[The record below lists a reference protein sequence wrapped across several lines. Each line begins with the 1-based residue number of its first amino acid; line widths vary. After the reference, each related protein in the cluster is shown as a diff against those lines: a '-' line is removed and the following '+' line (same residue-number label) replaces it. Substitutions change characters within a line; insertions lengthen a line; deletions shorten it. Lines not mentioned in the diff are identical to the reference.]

1 MGNHDDG
8 AALGQFG
15 KRLLDQ
21 RLVLRVSEGG
31 CLIQHHDGGVLQNGP
46 GQRDAL
52 LLTAGEIGALGADQG
67 VHALGEFFQD
77 VSALGRHQGGAHLIP
92 AGVRLRGPDILHDGG
107 LEQAAVLEH
116 KRDLI
121 HEHMRIHLPHI
132 HAAHPDSAGGYI
144 PEPGDQ
150 AGRRGLASAGG
161 SHQGHRLPR
170 LRREG
175 HMGEGGAFRSVI
187 GEAHI
192 RELHTAVPGRLGV
205 LRNGQRRRVHDRT
218 DAPQGGGGQHHT
230 GGREHDPGQSGGDD
244 GGEHRVKGKVRDKPG
259 EAPGGQGAGGQE
271 QRRRD
276 QEHKGSLGKGQV
288 DGLGHPAYIRLI
300 VLRLGAV
307 LLDGLLER
315 LEGPHRLL
323 EDLHHRDAP
332 DILGARLGHPI
343 LGGLV
348 FGHKLCVFAAHHGK
362 HGEDGDDCR
371 QQAGAAHPPVKDKH
385 QGQHGHKQGNGAHDV
400 CQVMGQQR
408 LGIRRSGIQ
417 PSPDETG
424 GVGVEPAQRGLH
436 HMGHAPL
443 ADVGRRAKRRQMG
456 THQAGKIQRDPAHLG
471 RKRHPAVPGDA
482 LGRRP
487 VRGNLDQIP
496 GRQPDT
502 DVGRHAQQHGRRRQG
517 QPQKG
522 QPSVAARIVQQ
533 GGHIALFLLL
543 HKEKPPFKLVIT
555 NQYSKKTGVIP
566 PSISAIR
573 QCRSCGTVP
582 HPAGPAPAAYH
593 GPRSRTAH

>member
-1 MGNHDDG
+1 
-8 AALGQFG
+8 
-15 KRLLDQ
+15 
-21 RLVLRVSEGG
+21 
-31 CLIQHHDGGVLQNGP
+31 
-46 GQRDAL
+46 
-52 LLTAGEIGALGADQG
+52 
-67 VHALGEFFQD
+67 
-77 VSALGRHQGGAHLIP
+77 
-92 AGVRLRGPDILHDGG
+92 
-107 LEQAAVLEH
+107 
-116 KRDLI
+116 
-121 HEHMRIHLPHI
+121 
-132 HAAHPDSAGGYI
+132 
-144 PEPGDQ
+144 
-150 AGRRGLASAGG
+150 
-161 SHQGHRLPR
+161 
-170 LRREG
+170 
-175 HMGEGGAFRSVI
+175 MGEGGAFRSVI

-244 GGEHRVKGKVRDKPG
+244 GGEHRVKGKVRDKHG

-332 DILGARLGHPI
+332 DILGARLGHAV
-343 LGGLV
+343 LGRLV
-348 FGHKLCVFAAHHGK
+348 LRHDLGVLAPHHGE
-362 HGEDGDDCR
+362 HGEDGDHRR
-371 QQAGAAHPPVKDKH
+371 QQAGAAHPPVKDEH
-385 QGQHGHKQGNGAHDV
+385 QHQHGNKQGDGTHDV
-400 CQVMGQQR
+400 CQIVGQQG
-408 LGIRRSGIQ
+408 LGVGRRRVQ
-417 PSPDETG
+417 PSPDEAG
-424 GVGVEPAQRGLH
+424 GVGVEPAQRGVH
-436 HMGHAPL
+436 HMGHALL
-443 ADVGRRAKRRQMG
+443 ADVGRRAESRQVS
-456 THQAGKIQRDPAHLG
+456 THQPPEVQHDAPEGSPEGQP
-471 RKRHPAVPGDA
+471 PVPGDA
-482 LGRRP
+482 LGLRP
-487 VRGNLDQIP
+487 VWSNFDQIP

-522 QPSVAARIVQQ
+522 QSPVAARIVQQ